1 MLVPRWDVQTRWS
14 FYPAGSL
21 SIMSISFAAAALL
34 EAERDAGRADVDN
47 RARGAARWMLDSL
60 GIEPDGFFAY
70 HPYSEARVW
79 AQRPY
84 PEDGHSA
91 GTALSALAPLLRTA
105 MSSPTCSSVWH
116 GGCSEA
122 ASATGHVIFRRYR
135 FGLRSFVKSVRWCD
149 AHAALGLADAALVMS
164 QREDRAPTSTLS
176 LH

>member
-1 MLVPRWDVQTRWS
+1 
-14 FYPAGSL
+14 
-21 SIMSISFAAAALL
+21 
-34 EAERDAGRADVDN
+34 
-47 RARGAARWMLDSL
+47 MLDSL
-60 GIEPDGFFAY
+60 WIEPDGFFAY
-70 HPYSEARVW
+70 HPRSEARVW

-91 GTALSALAPLLRTA
+91 GTALSALAPLLR
-105 MSSPTCSSVWH
+105 H
-116 GGCSEA
+116 GHVEPHLLERVARRLLRSGIRN
-122 ASATGHVIFRRYR
+122 GHVIFRRYR